1 MLKIIR
7 DCWAKNQDKLRE
19 VIAKLPDDEIQ
30 ELGYENLVT
39 MAFGNIF
46 ESETIKLN
54 LTDIHVID
62 DGEYQGTFIYLIPFD
77 CYQPSCDEYLMTYVY
92 YGSCSGCDTLQA
104 IQAELSCY
112 GVTRK
117 TVNNDLL
124 ELCLDILRNAIK
136 PYNFGWRQDAG
147 FEQIETED

>member
-19 VIAKLPDDEIQ
+19 AIAKLPDDEID
-30 ELGYENLVT
+30 ELNYEKLVI

-46 ESETIKLN
+46 ESGTTELN

-62 DGEYQGTFIYLIPFD
+62 DGEYQGTFIFLIPFD
-77 CYQPSCDEYLMTYVY
+77 LYQPCCDDYLMTYVD

-112 GVTRK
+112 GEHRE
-117 TVNNDLL
+117 TVNNDLFKV
-124 ELCLDILRNAIK
+124 CLDILRNTIK
-136 PYNFGWRQDAG
+136 PYNFGWRHDDD

>member
-19 VIAKLPDDEIQ
+19 AIAKLPDDEIDK
-30 ELGYENLVT
+30 LNYEKLVI

-46 ESETIKLN
+46 ESGTTELN

-62 DGEYQGTFIYLIPFD
+62 DGEYQGTLIFLIPFD
-77 CYQPSCDEYLMTYVY
+77 CYQPSCEDYLMTYVY

-104 IQAELSCY
+104 IQAHLSFY
-112 GVTRK
+112 GEPRE

-124 ELCLDILRNAIK
+124 KVCLDILRNAIK